1 MNWYLRVL
9 QNYAVFN
16 GRARRKEY
24 WMFVLFNMI
33 ISFLFGFLD
42 GFLGLGYLSSIYS
55 LIVFIPSIAVMIRR
69 VHEVGKSGWF
79 CLIPIYNLILALTPG
94 DEGENKYGSDP
105 KLIVD

>member
-1 MNWYLRVL
+1 MTN
-9 QNYAVFN
+9 A
-16 GRARRKEY
+16 
-24 WMFVLFNMI
+24 
-33 ISFLFGFLD
+33 ISHRGPDGEGHYID

-69 VHEVGKSGWF
+69 VHDVGKSGWF